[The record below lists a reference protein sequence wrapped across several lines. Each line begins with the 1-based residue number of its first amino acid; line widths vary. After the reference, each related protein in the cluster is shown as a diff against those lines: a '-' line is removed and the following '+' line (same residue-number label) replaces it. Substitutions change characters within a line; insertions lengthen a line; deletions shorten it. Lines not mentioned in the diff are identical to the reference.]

1 MSRALST
8 WMTSTPAGSGRL
20 VGPETS
26 VVRAPRLDAA
36 AIGAFLA
43 RQERGDLR
51 APRDARL
58 LTGRADAFAAVDR
71 LLGRLGH
78 REAA

>member
-1 MSRALST
+1 MAQFGFGQAMRRSED
-8 WMTSTPAGSGRL
+8 P
-20 VGPETS
+20 
-26 VVRAPRLDAA
+26 
-36 AIGAFLA
+36 
-43 RQERGDLR
+43 
-51 APRDARL
+51 RL